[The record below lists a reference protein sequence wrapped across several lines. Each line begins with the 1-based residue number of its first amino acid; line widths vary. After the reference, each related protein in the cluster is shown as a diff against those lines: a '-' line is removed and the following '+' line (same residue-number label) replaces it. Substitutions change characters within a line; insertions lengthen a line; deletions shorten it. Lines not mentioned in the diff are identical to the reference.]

1 MAATDLKVII
11 AGCGIG
17 GLSAAIALELA
28 GIDYTILEES
38 PALDSDLKPGAS
50 ATNVPTKTTHVGGAI
65 QVAPT
70 AIHFL
75 SQLGIYDE
83 MKEISKPVSGLS
95 MNEHDMNYVG
105 RIDLSTHRERQVSL
119 LLFIVYLFCEC
130 SCAHARPQF
139 RCCSCCTFLPERVA
153 QRVHGEL
160 TSSFKQMNAI
170 GMDITPK

>member
-1 MAATDLKVII
+1 MTATDLKIVI

-28 GIDYTILEES
+28 GIDYTILEEM
-38 PALDSDLKPGAS
+38 PALDSDLKSGAS
-50 ATNVPTKTTHVGGAI
+50 ATNALAKTVHIGGAV

-75 SQLGIYDE
+75 KQLGIYEE

-105 RIDLSTHRERQVSL
+105 RIDLSTHRERQVIL
-119 LLFIVYLFCEC
+119 LPSFVLHMHTPLFAVALMFLLQCL
-130 SCAHARPQF
+130 SARN
-139 RCCSCCTFLPERVA
+139 
-153 QRVHGEL
+153 G
-160 TSSFKQMNAI
+160 
-170 GMDITPK
+170 

>member
-1 MAATDLKVII
+1 MASTDLKVII

-38 PALDSDLKPGAS
+38 PALDSDLKSGDS
-50 ATNVPTKTTHVGGAI
+50 ATNVLTKTTHIGGAV

-95 MNEHDMNYVG
+95 MNDRNLNYIG
-105 RIDLSTHRERQVSL
+105 RIDLSTHRERQVHF
-119 LLFIVYLFCEC
+119 LFICLI
-130 SCAHARPQF
+130 A
-139 RCCSCCTFLPERVA
+139 CTCIP
-153 QRVHGEL
+153 
-160 TSSFKQMNAI
+160 I
-170 GMDITPK
+170 GLLVPLL